1 MKEERR
7 KRKKALKS
15 RRKQAPPETE
25 ETAVLP
31 RVRIVSLGCAKNFVD
46 TEVAA
51 GALLCAGFGLTA
63 DEEEAEILWI
73 NTCAFLKSARR
84 ETESVIRSAEKWK
97 SERPPGERHIIVSG
111 CIVEWDED
119 HAFRSLHPGVDLW
132 TGIDSPGEMGKIISA
147 LLKGEAAAPALAAAG
162 MENAPARK
170 KQYLYSHETPR
181 LQLTPPHYA
190 YLKIADGC
198 DNCCAYCMIPG
209 IRGGLR
215 SRTPES
221 VEKEARN
228 LIANG
233 VRELILIAQDTSAFG
248 REWDGR
254 RHLSGLLRRLDRL
267 DGDFLLRLMY
277 LHPAGVDEDL
287 LSAMAEN
294 RHLIRCIEMP
304 LQHISDPVLRAMRRR
319 ISEQETRALLHRMT
333 RELGFSLRSTFLS
346 GFPGETEEDHEKLLD
361 FVRESRFERLGV
373 FAYSREPGTP
383 AASLPDQVPARTAER
398 RRGEIMRLQAELSL
412 ASNRAL
418 IGREVEVIL
427 DEKLSAST
435 GRGRTLSDAP
445 DIDNTVQIS
454 SLSGASAPGDL
465 LRVKV
470 KHATEYELSG
480 IALRGDGSPELM
492 NHSLGRQIRPGK
504 HNNPAE
510 PAGLPPQKGRKAQG
524 KKT

>member
-63 DEEEAEILWI
+63 DEEEADILWI
-73 NTCAFLKSARR
+73 NTCAFLKSARK

-97 SERPPGERHIIVSG
+97 GKDPSGSRRIIVSG

-119 HAFRSLHPGVDLW
+119 HAFRSRHPAVDLW
-132 TGIDSPGEMGKIISA
+132 IGIDSSAEMGEIVSA
-147 LLKGEAAAPALAAAG
+147 LLKGEVSSSVPAVG
-162 MENAPARK
+162 MGNPCTR
-170 KQYLYSHETPR
+170 KQYLYSDETPR
-181 LQLTPPHYA
+181 LQLTAPHYA
-190 YLKIADGC
+190 YVKIADGC
-198 DNCCAYCMIPG
+198 DNRCAYCMIPD

-215 SRTPES
+215 SRTSDS

-248 REWDGR
+248 REKDGR

-304 LQHISDPVLRAMRRR
+304 LQHISDPVLQAMRRR
-319 ISEQETRALLHRMT
+319 ISEQETRALVHRMT
-333 RELGFSLRSTFLS
+333 RELGFSLRSTFLT
-346 GFPGETEEDHEKLLD
+346 GFPGETEQDHEKLLD
-361 FVRESRFERLGV
+361 FVREVHFERLGV

-383 AASLPDQVPARTAER
+383 AASLPDQVPTRIAER
-398 RRGEIMRLQAELSL
+398 RRGEIMRLQADYSL
-412 ASNRAL
+412 AANRAL
-418 IGREVEVIL
+418 IGREIEVIL
-427 DEKLSAST
+427 DEKLTAST

-445 DIDNTVQIS
+445 DIDNTVSIS
-454 SLSGASAPGDL
+454 SLSSASVPGDL

-470 KHATEYELSG
+470 KHAVEYELSG
-480 IALRGDGSPELM
+480 IALREGGSPELM
-492 NHSLGRQIRPGK
+492 NNSCSRNIRPGK

-510 PAGLPPQKGRKAQG
+510 PAGLPPQRGRKAQG